1 MIPIESKTI
10 NNKLYIRL
18 IALWILIEAFL
29 GGIIHGLKLPVSGL
43 FVGGSA
49 MICIILIAHHF
60 PAKGSVIKAMILV
73 AIFKMMLSPHSPAP
87 AYLAVFF
94 QGVLGEFL
102 LKRKSVFAL
111 ASISFGIIT
120 MLESATQRILVL
132 VFLYGSEFWEAV
144 DVWLVKTTGIGQ
156 FSQFSIVLAAGYLA
170 LHFLVGAFL
179 GWCGW
184 RLSKI
189 SFQEQNGV
197 MKINTQ
203 GISMKEPLSPKIG
216 KRQKKVRLGI
226 FLLWVFAVFF
236 FVQALLQPEKAF
248 LPANKIFELIL
259 RFFIILSTW
268 FLIIQP
274 VLTRI
279 IRQWL
284 KGKKG
289 ELASQIADIHSI
301 IPEVKF
307 LVVESWKRSGARL
320 SNLKLFLKIL
330 LFNLFQAD
338 NE

>member
-1 MIPIESKTI
+1 MIPIESKTV

-111 ASISFGIIT
+111 ASVLFGIIT

-144 DVWLVKTTGIGQ
+144 DVWLVKTTGIEQ

-170 LHFLVGAFL
+170 MHFLVGAFL

-197 MKINTQ
+197 MKINTH
-203 GISMKEPLSPKIG
+203 GISMEEPLSPKIG
-216 KRQKKVRLGI
+216 KRQKKVRLGL

-330 LFNLFQAD
+330 LFNLFYAD